1 MSRAAAVQLGLVL
14 LALAAGCGGQTTSR
28 SSGGPPASTPG
39 APAACRGARS
49 PRRYDHVVL
58 LVLENHSFQEIEK
71 SSPHLDALA
80 ADCGLAAHY
89 SAVAHPSLPNYLAL
103 TSGSTQG
110 ISSDC
115 TDCRVQAPSIFG
127 QLQGDWRSYLESI
140 PAAGFTGAFSGYYA
154 KKHNPAAYY
163 TGIAREYARR
173 AVPLGS
179 SANGALARDLRRGTL
194 RRFSLI
200 VPNLCN
206 DEHDCAITVGDH
218 WLHTWIPLILHSP
231 AYKSGRTLLVITYD
245 EGADI
250 GNRVY
255 TVAVNPSI
263 PPGTII
269 RTPLTHYSLLK
280 TVQQLLRLPC
290 LAHSCDTTTNS
301 MIRGLH
307 L

>member
-14 LALAAGCGGQTTSR
+14 LALAAGCGGQTTSG

-71 SSPHLDALA
+71 SSPHLDGLA

-163 TGIAREYARR
+163 TAVADAYARR
-173 AVPLGS
+173 AVPLGQ
-179 SANGALARDLRRGTL
+179 LTHDLEQGTL
-194 RRFSLI
+194 PRFAF
-200 VPNLCN
+200 VAPDLCS
-206 DEHDCAITVGDH
+206 DEHDCPVSTGDA
-218 WLHTWIPLILHSP
+218 WLSEWVPRILGS
-231 AYKSGRTLLVITYD
+231 ATYAAGRTALFVTYD
-245 EGADI
+245 EGNGTD
-250 GNRVY
+250 NRVY
-255 TVAVNPSI
+255 TVVVAPSVRH
-263 PPGTII
+263 GSTVSAAFD
-269 RTPLTHYSLLK
+269 HYSLLR
-280 TVQQLLRLPC
+280 TMEELLGLSC
-290 LAHSCDTTTNS
+290 LANACGARS
-301 MIRGLH
+301 MAAAFH
-307 L
+307 LLP